1 MYLFNLIKIISLI
14 CSDKFNV
21 QRLLEILESN
31 KDLILI
37 RLIFI
42 KQSLGLSFF
51 QAMNT
56 VFMPTIYMYQEL
68 WSQNYHNYFMT
79 NLLYCLLSFY
89 MLDDGTEHTVYFISS
104 SYSVTINIHIYKYN
118 FMRNSCTYWVIFAP
132 YYFRPSTLAS
142 GFVLSC

>member
-42 KQSLGLSFF
+42 EQSLGLSFF

-68 WSQNYHNYFMT
+68 WSQNYNNYFMT
-79 NLLYCLLSFY
+79 NLLYYLLSFY
-89 MLDDGTEHTVYFISS
+89 MLDDGTKHTVYFISS
-104 SYSVTINIHIYKYN
+104 SYSVTISIHTHKYN
-118 FMRNSCTYWVIFAP
+118 FMKNSFIYLKLGYVPVIII
-132 YYFRPSTLAS
+132 
-142 GFVLSC
+142 LSLLYVKTFQ